1 MSSTKAAIKA
11 SFVKLL
17 QTRPLK
23 DLTVKEIVQD
33 CGVNRNS
40 FYYHFKD
47 LPALG
52 QEVVTE
58 RFQEILASLG
68 PELSLPA
75 LLDAAAQE
83 AQEHRQLLLHL
94 SQGANWGEFS
104 IQLLGLCREAV
115 EVYAQKA
122 MPAAKLRTEDREVL
136 LRFYQCASYGQI
148 VAWLSE
154 GARGDLRGQLRR
166 LCELAEGMPE
176 TMLRRAQEEV

>member
-17 QTRPLK
+17 QTHPLK

-52 QEVVTE
+52 QEVITD
-58 RFQEILASLG
+58 RFQEILAGQG
-68 PELSLPA
+68 PEPSLPA
-75 LLDAAAQE
+75 LLDAVARE
-83 AQEHRQLLLHL
+83 AQDHRQCLLHL
-94 SQGANWGEFS
+94 SQSAHWGVFS
-104 IQLLGLCREAV
+104 AHLLGLCREIV
-115 EVYAQKA
+115 EAYAQ
-122 MPAAKLRTEDREVL
+122 AAFPSARLRPEDREVL
-136 LRFYQCASYGQI
+136 LRFYQCACYGQI
-148 VAWLSE
+148 IAWLSE

-166 LCELAEGMPE
+166 LCQLGAGMPE
-176 TMLRRAQEEV
+176 TMLRRAQEGL